1 VSDDAPPLHFA
12 AGWTLL
18 VVGGATTAAEV
29 PSLCTRVPRLLGRG
43 CVVVCDVS
51 EVPAPDVAA
60 VGALA
65 RLRLDARRRHAP
77 LRIEPVS
84 CDLGALLG
92 WTGLAKAVL
101 DA

>member
-1 VSDDAPPLHFA
+1 VTPMPLQLA

-18 VVGGATTAAEV
+18 VVGGITTSAEV
-29 PSLCTRVPRLLGRG
+29 PTLCALIPGLLGQG

-51 EVPAPDVAA
+51 AVAAPDVAA

-65 RLRLDARRRHAP
+65 RLRLDARRRGAA

-84 CDLGALLG
+84 CGLGALLC
-92 WTGLAKAVL
+92 WTGLADAVL